1 MFHDIKHL
9 LKSCLVIHTTSFLEA
24 KAFPLTSINQA
35 DTRRCE
41 QLFKNLE
48 VEMFKRNM
56 STADLAKKVGICE
69 SSMRNKIV
77 GRRDFKFSEFRK
89 VLQAFPGLSWEY
101 LFERE
106 EDTACEEASE
116 QESAS

>member
-1 MFHDIKHL
+1 MDDRL
-9 LKSCLVIHTTSFLEA
+9 NVVLVVRSPKFDGG
-24 KAFPLTSINQA
+24 N
-35 DTRRCE
+35 DYV
-41 QLFKNLE
+41 NL
-48 VEMFKRNM
+48 R
-56 STADLAKKVGICE
+56 KVGICE

-106 EDTACEEASE
+106 EDTACEEISK

>member
-1 MFHDIKHL
+1 M
-9 LKSCLVIHTTSFLEA
+9 
-24 KAFPLTSINQA
+24 
-35 DTRRCE
+35 
-41 QLFKNLE
+41 FKNLE

-101 LFERE
+101 LFAQESQKP
-106 EDTACEEASE
+106 CEEASE